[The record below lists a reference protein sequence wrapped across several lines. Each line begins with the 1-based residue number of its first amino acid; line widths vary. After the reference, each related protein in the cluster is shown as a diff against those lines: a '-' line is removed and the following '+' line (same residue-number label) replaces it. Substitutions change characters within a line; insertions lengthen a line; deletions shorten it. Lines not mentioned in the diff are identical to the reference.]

1 MSPGDEPPRA
11 ETRKIARQIA
21 RDILNARKD
30 LLIGIRE
37 LTPLLHQL
45 GWAADDDF
53 DTMFTVEAEID
64 DLPLGHERTVWPR
77 KMWPEID
84 RELTHTKKRY
94 RRALLAECQR
104 LLQRLAE
111 ASVDAEDATG
121 ESP

>member
-1 MSPGDEPPRA
+1 MP
-11 ETRKIARQIA
+11 ARISG
-21 RDILNARKD
+21 L
-30 LLIGIRE
+30 
-37 LTPLLHQL
+37 
-45 GWAADDDF
+45 
-53 DTMFTVEAEID
+53 
-64 DLPLGHERTVWPR
+64 RTVWPR